1 MNVAEIIQR
10 KGTDVVTVMPDD
22 PVSVV
27 VSRLA
32 EKGFGALVVSSDGSA
47 IDGIVSERD
56 IVRRLGTDG
65 PGILDQPVSAVMTRD
80 VRTCASQDS
89 VEWLMGM
96 MTEHR
101 IRHLP
106 VEDHGVLAGMIS
118 IGDVVKWRVT
128 ELEDEM
134 GHLENYIKQGW

>member
-1 MNVAEIIQR
+1 MNVAEIVQR
-10 KGTDVVTVMPDD
+10 KGSEVATVSPDQT
-22 PVSVV
+22 VSSVAATM
-27 VSRLA
+27 A
-32 EKGFGALVVSSDGSA
+32 EKGFGALVVSNDGSS
-47 IDGIVSERD
+47 INGIVSERD
-56 IVRRLGTDG
+56 IVRHLGQSG
-65 PGILDQPVSAVMTRD
+65 NSVMDQPVSSIMTPD
-80 VRTCASQDS
+80 VRTCGSTDT

-106 VEDHGVLAGMIS
+106 VDDGNGIAGMIS

-128 ELEDEM
+128 ELEAEM